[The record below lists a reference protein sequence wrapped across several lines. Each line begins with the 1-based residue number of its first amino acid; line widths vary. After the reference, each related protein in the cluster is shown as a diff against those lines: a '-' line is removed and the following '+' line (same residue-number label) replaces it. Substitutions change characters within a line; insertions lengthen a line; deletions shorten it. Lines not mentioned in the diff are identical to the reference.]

1 MYNINKFPIIIL
13 SSPRTGSTF
22 LANMLSKSYPDLKLF
37 LEPDETD
44 SMLDFS
50 KYSNINNQYILKFH
64 SRTLFKFPEHIN
76 QKIFSNDAFLIR
88 LRRRNIIDQISS
100 LYIELYRNIWNYNLK
115 TVEIYKDE
123 KIIIDNNIIN
133 KAIHNTKMY
142 NHSIDTLKIN
152 YNLDLYYEDLI
163 EEFGNLSFTYV
174 TPKPINHNEIYQAI
188 QNQLG

>member
-37 LEPDETD
+37 LEPDD
-44 SMLDFS
+44 NIMLSFS

-64 SRTLFKFPEHIN
+64 LSVLFKYPEHIKH
-76 QKIFSNDAFLIR
+76 KIFSNDAFLIR

-100 LYIELYRNIWNYNLK
+100 LYIEMYRKVWDYNLK
-115 TVEIYKDE
+115 TIEIYKDE

-163 EEFGNLSFTYV
+163 EEFGNLSFTYI
-174 TPKPINHNEIYQAI
+174 TPKPINHHEIYQAI